1 MIHKSIYIYRERER
15 PALAKLCHKKLYSFT
30 KLKLCL
36 CCETWVLFFCRIEV
50 AMGACLTSQCAYDET
65 HSLTLSNNRTF
76 LCKFK

>member
-1 MIHKSIYIYRERER
+1 MIHKSIYIYIERER

-50 AMGACLTSQCAYDET
+50 AMGACLTSQCAVMFCFCF
-65 HSLTLSNNRTF
+65 HL
-76 LCKFK
+76 